1 MRQNVPQKRGRGRPG
16 GRRPFTGNS
25 NRTLDSSGPDVKIR
39 GTAMY
44 IYDRYQQLAR
54 DATSTGDR
62 IAAENYLQHAE
73 HYYRLMVAQGLLNP
87 QNGGANRPD
96 GEDGQPEPEG
106 QMGQGNGQQP
116 GMADGVGGERANAG
130 QANPQGQD
138 HGGHGHGGH
147 GHGGHG
153 HAGRGH
159 SGRDQGGRDQGG
171 RGQGG
176 HDQGGRGQGGHDQG
190 GHGHGADAQQPD
202 IDPDKTDE

>member
-1 MRQNVPQKRGRGRPG
+1 M
-16 GRRPFTGNS
+16 GNS
-25 NRTLDSSGPDVKIR
+25 NRTLDSSGPDVKVR

-87 QNGGANRPD
+87 QNGGVNRLD
-96 GEDGQPEPEG
+96 GEDGQPEQEG

-116 GMADGVGGERANAG
+116 GIADGVGGERANAG

-138 HGGHGHGGH
+138 HGGHSHGSHGGH
-147 GHGGHG
+147 GHGGHR

-159 SGRDQGGRDQGG
+159 GGRDQGG

-176 HDQGGRGQGGHDQG
+176 HDQSGHGQG

-202 IDPDKTDE
+202 IDPDKTDD